1 MIPSASYPP
10 VAEDE
15 SRYITASPID
25 VGALLAS
32 AHHPSAGAIVLFSGE
47 VRNHSNGKTA
57 EYLDYEA
64 HIPLASKMIREILD
78 FATDKWQLKIAI
90 AVHRVGRVAI
100 SEPAVVVITASSHR
114 EEAYAANRYIIDRIK
129 YDTPIWKCEYFDDGS
144 SQWGKNSS

>member
-10 VAEDE
+10 VVEDE
-15 SRYITASPID
+15 SRYISASPINVAD
-25 VGALLAS
+25 LLAH

-57 EYLDYEA
+57 EYLEYEA
-64 HIPLASKMIREILD
+64 HVPLANKMIAGILAL
-78 FATDKWQLKIAI
+78 ATDKWQLKIAV

-129 YDTPIWKCEYFDDGS
+129 HEAPIWKCEYFDDGS
-144 SQWGKNSS
+144 SEWGKNSL